1 MTGDLE
7 HSGVRTWQRNAGRVG
22 EREERVG
29 GWVGGAGDLLLSG
42 DLMRVAEEE
51 DRRLLMPAS
60 DDCFRFMVDVERLS
74 TRREEERQTREAGFT
89 LEVSQRGWACGYKLG
104 RTRFWETLVIC
115 NGRWGAPLIY
125 PKESYSTS
133 VYADVIHPLTC
144 WLNVT
149 AAHLH

>member
-1 MTGDLE
+1 M
-7 HSGVRTWQRNAGRVG
+7 
-22 EREERVG
+22 G

-89 LEVSQRGWACGYKLG
+89 LEVSQRGWASGHKQE
-104 RTRFWETLVIC
+104 RTWFCETLVIC
-115 NGRWGAPLIY
+115 NGR
-125 PKESYSTS
+125 
-133 VYADVIHPLTC
+133 
-144 WLNVT
+144 
-149 AAHLH
+149 